1 MIATAAPAPGPSA
14 AEKKLDELSNHIKT
28 LQKQQQR
35 QQQHINATYAMAAY
49 DDQPP
54 GTSRPFQPSNWQ
66 GPNSQL
72 DQLQRRLTYLGSV
85 LRRYQNP
92 RHSANRSYDRSYRG
106 WNDEYSNEFRI
117 HPFYNRRS
125 MLAIEEPPNS
135 NQGNA

>member
-54 GTSRPFQPSNWQ
+54 GTSRPFQPSN
-66 GPNSQL
+66 
-72 DQLQRRLTYLGSV
+72 
-85 LRRYQNP
+85 
-92 RHSANRSYDRSYRG
+92 
-106 WNDEYSNEFRI
+106 
-117 HPFYNRRS
+117 
-125 MLAIEEPPNS
+125 
-135 NQGNA
+135 